1 MSGRSTLMLA
11 AAVTA
16 VAGIG
21 GYGFVHGTRHPTG
34 ISASHGRPAWTEVT
48 WPFPMDQWGRG
59 KAFRC
64 GLADCNGDVAI
75 YLRAKLGFCNCTT
88 GVADDDD
95 LDRMGDLDLVGKAS
109 PLGAGRPV
117 SLAWMKCRSRAY
129 RLETAKP
136 PGKTAISIAYNER
149 CDMIAAT
156 AVLGHDR
163 PAAAEPSVIAFL
175 GGNTVMRWAETA
187 LGLQPE

>member
-21 GYGFVHGTRHPTG
+21 ADGFVHGPRHPTG
-34 ISASHGRPAWTEVT
+34 ISASHGRAAWTEVT

-59 KAFRC
+59 KPFRG

-95 LDRMGDLDLVGKAS
+95 LDRMGDLALIGGQIV
-109 PLGAGRPV
+109 PLGAGQPV
-117 SLAWMKCRSRAY
+117 RVGSMAGRARAY
-129 RLETAKP
+129 AFTGPKVTGGRL
-136 PGKTAISIAYNER
+136 ISGGFQHPW
-149 CDMIAAT
+149 DLVAAT
-156 AVLGHDR
+156 V
-163 PAAAEPSVIAFL
+163 V
-175 GGNTVMRWAETA
+175 
-187 LGLQPE
+187 